1 LPAGDVLHGRVEPAI
16 PDQDLA
22 RRRKAIAHPLRAAI
36 LQRLCDHDASPIEVA
51 REMGEPLANVS
62 YHVRAL
68 HKLGALALV
77 RDRHVRRAVEHT
89 YTATV
94 RISLTQTPL

>member
-1 LPAGDVLHGRVEPAI
+1 
-16 PDQDLA
+16 
-22 RRRKAIAHPLRAAI
+22 
-36 LQRLCDHDASPIEVA
+36 
-51 REMGEPLANVS
+51 MGEPLATVS

-77 RDRHVRRAVEHT
+77 RERHVRGAVEHT

-94 RISLTQTPL
+94 RIEIRQEPT

>member
-1 LPAGDVLHGRVEPAI
+1 MMEQVSELSPHDAA
-16 PDQDLA
+16 
-22 RRRKAIAHPLRAAI
+22 KAISHPLRAAI
-36 LQRLCDHDASPIEVA
+36 LERLYDRDASPIDLA
-51 REMGEPLANVS
+51 KEMGEPLPNVS

-77 RDRHVRRAVEHT
+77 REQQVRGAVEHY

-94 RISLTQTPL
+94 RIELRQELL